1 MADLVE
7 HVVQF
12 RRRALPL
19 ANGIAEP
26 KIVLLDARRVGLNE
40 HTEPSECRILLVVVF
55 NLPQGGT
62 PEDSHVSIKNA
73 VGSRRTY
80 HCFAKCSRC
89 GAIGAGQTRPILP
102 IVTAAFSLRLRG
114 LLELHRI
121 GTSLSMIGATNGC
134 SGVAGRDVSAPFL
147 EFPSF
152 LD

>member
-1 MADLVE
+1 ME

-12 RRRALPL
+12 WRRALPL
-19 ANGIAEP
+19 ADGIAEP
-26 KIVLLDARRVGLNE
+26 KIVLLDTRRVGLNE
-40 HTEPSECRILLVVVF
+40 HTEASESRILLVVVF
-55 NLPQGGT
+55 DLPEGGA
-62 PEDSHVSIKNA
+62 PDDSHLSKNNA
-73 VGSRRTY
+73 VDSLRRTY

-134 SGVAGRDVSAPFL
+134 SGVAGRNVSARYLAF
-147 EFPSF
+147 
-152 LD
+152 